1 MATGRLL
8 TTMAKK
14 KKSTSSPDG
23 WLALVERDLTALAR
37 DGKLPTGHG
46 LDQAAVELGTLL
58 TRGGKAPLIAG
69 EAGVGKSAIVQELA
83 RRITLGSAPE
93 GLKGCRV
100 LEVTAAGIFARTN
113 TPKAAAELFED
124 FLEHAAESPTIVFLR
139 DVGLVQGSSLV
150 PVLIRALRASR
161 LRFIFESDTRR
172 AHELLRS
179 DETLSERLHLV
190 LVAEPTHERARW
202 ILGRV
207 AEELELEAVL
217 PIDPS
222 ACDLALRLSVK
233 FLLAQRLPRKAI
245 ELLKETVTEAAGG
258 AREQVTGEDVL
269 ARFCAST
276 RLPRFMADDAVP
288 LDLDEVGRFF
298 GSRLLG
304 QTDALQAVLRS
315 VALLKAGLN
324 DPRRPLGVFLFAGPT
339 GVGKTHLAKLLAE
352 YLFGSHERLVR
363 INMADYPD
371 HGDENVLFG
380 NPWGQT
386 LDSKRGELTRLLDG
400 AVFTVLLL
408 DEFEKAHAKCH
419 DRFLQLFDEGQFIN
433 AAGETVPCNN
443 TLIVCTSNVGAE
455 VYREGPIGFASG
467 RSDDEVLEEIDR
479 RIGKSFRPEFLNR
492 FDAICHFRPLGK
504 VEIRRI
510 AQREVGRVLQREG
523 IRARQL
529 DVEVAPEV
537 VELLVDRG
545 YSPIHGARYLQ
556 REIEKT
562 LTAALAVEIARQP
575 LGPGTPVKVVSH
587 KGRVHAIAE
596 PKVRRE
602 KEATAQATLPG
613 AGAATSKKRLDQ
625 KALVAEAEALVGR
638 AAGVAQAARRPT
650 LEVKRRDYLAQ
661 SQAPGFWDDGE
672 RAAAVL
678 RAYRGLDTQ
687 LAELDRLR
695 EQCQVA
701 RRRARDAKGEMQLAS
716 AVRTVEDAAREVQLA
731 EVRVAAGAAG
741 NADDAWLEVASASEG
756 EAGDAWVRELLS
768 MYQGW
773 AQRRGYEVKVVAEG
787 DEPRRAVLQVQGP
800 GVFGFLSGEKGQH
813 RRIADD
819 SRVAAYV
826 RLYTPAH
833 APIEVAETVTLEGRE
848 VKRHAGRYAE
858 KVGAEVAA
866 KDERTGR
873 QVALSGALSVD
884 ELKALTLSVLDGQA
898 EGGAEVRRYLVGRGA
913 RVEDPRTGEATPRV
927 KDVLRGEIDLFIAAW
942 LTRPPSDAS

>member
-1 MATGRLL
+1 
-8 TTMAKK
+8 MAKK
-14 KKSTSSPDG
+14 KARTDGPDG
-23 WLALVERDLTALAR
+23 WLALVERDLTALAK

-46 LDQAAVELGTLL
+46 LDQAANDLATLL
-58 TRGGKAPLIAG
+58 TRGDKSPLLAG
-69 EAGVGKSAIVQELA
+69 EGGVGKSAIVQELA
-83 RRITLGSAPE
+83 RRIVQGTAPE
-93 GLKGCRV
+93 SLKGCRV
-100 LEVTAAGIFARTN
+100 LEVPSAGVFARTN
-113 TPKAAAELFED
+113 TPKAAAELLED
-124 FLEHAAESPTIVFLR
+124 FLDKVAAQPTIVFLR

-150 PVLIRALRASR
+150 PVLIRSLRAGR
-161 LRFIFESDTRR
+161 LKFIFESDLRR

-190 LVAEPTHERARW
+190 VVNEPTHERARW

-207 AEELELEAVL
+207 AEELELEAGV

-222 ACDLALRLSVK
+222 ACDVALRLSVK

-245 ELLKETVTEAAGG
+245 ELLKETVTEAAGA
-258 AREQVTGEDVL
+258 ARERVTGEDVL
-269 ARFCAST
+269 ARFCSST
-276 RLPRFMADDAVP
+276 RLPRFMADDQVP

-298 GSRLLG
+298 GTRLLG

-363 INMADYPD
+363 LNMADYPD

-380 NPWGQT
+380 NPWAQT

-400 AVFTVLLL
+400 RVFTVLLL

-443 TLIVCTSNVGAE
+443 ALIVCTSNVGAE
-455 VYREGPIGFASG
+455 VYREGPIGFASS
-467 RSDDEVLEEIDR
+467 RSDEELLDEIDR
-479 RIGKSFRPEFLNR
+479 RIAAAFRPEFLNR

-510 AQREVGRVLQREG
+510 AQREVGRVLEREG

-537 VELLVDRG
+537 VELLVERG

-556 REIEKT
+556 REIEKS
-562 LTAALAVEIARQP
+562 LTAALAVEIARQSLP
-575 LGPGTPVKVVSH
+575 PTTPVKVVSH

-596 PKVRRE
+596 PKATRE
-602 KEATAQATLPG
+602 REATAQAMLPG
-613 AGAATSKKRLDQ
+613 TGAALAKKRLDQ
-625 KALVAEAEALVGR
+625 RALAQEAEALVGR
-638 AAGVAQAARRPT
+638 AAGVASAAKRPHLENRRRE
-650 LEVKRRDYLAQ
+650 LLGL

-678 RAYRGLDTQ
+678 RTYRAIDAQ

-701 RRRARDAKGEMQLAS
+701 RRRARDAKGEMQLAA
-716 AVRTVEDAAREVQLA
+716 AVRAVEEAGREVQLA
-731 EVRVAAGAAG
+731 EARVASGSAG
-741 NADDAWLEVASASEG
+741 NVDDAWVELAAAVEG
-756 EAGDAWVRELLS
+756 EAGEGWVRELVA
-768 MYQGW
+768 MYVGW
-773 AQRRGYEVKVVAEG
+773 AQRRSYEAKVLAEG
-787 DEPRRAVLQVQGP
+787 DEPRRAVLHLHGP
-800 GVFGFLSGEKGQH
+800 GVFGFLSGEKGLH
-813 RRIADD
+813 RRIDD
-819 SRVAAYV
+819 DARVAAYV
-826 RLYTPAH
+826 RLYTPSQ
-833 APIEVAETVTLEGRE
+833 APAEVADSMTLVARE
-848 VKRHAGRYAE
+848 VKRRAGRYVE
-858 KVGAEVAA
+858 KVATESTVR
-866 KDERTGR
+866 DERTGR
-873 QVALSGALSVD
+873 EVALSGACAVE
-884 ELKALTLSVLDGQA
+884 ELKALTLAVLDGQA
-898 EGGAEVRRYLVGRGA
+898 EGGAEVRRYFVGRGA
-913 RVEDPRTGEATPRV
+913 RVEDPRTGEATPRM

-942 LTRPPSDAS
+942 LTRPPSDGP